1 MFRIPNRSHTAVT
14 RALTHAA
21 DPCVGALQAVKIKM
35 RTEGQNP
42 DWLDLDPDSVA
53 PDGGPPPKPP
63 SDAGSESD

>member
-1 MFRIPNRSHTAVT
+1 
-14 RALTHAA
+14 
-21 DPCVGALQAVKIKM
+21 VGALQAVKNKM
-35 RTEGQNP
+35 HLDQHNP

>member
-1 MFRIPNRSHTAVT
+1 
-14 RALTHAA
+14 
-21 DPCVGALQAVKIKM
+21 M

>member
-1 MFRIPNRSHTAVT
+1 M
-14 RALTHAA
+14 RALAHAA
-21 DPCVGALQAVKIKM
+21 DPRVGALQAVKNKM
-35 RTEGQNP
+35 HLDQHNP